1 VVERFFAEITRK
13 RIRRGTFS
21 SVAELKD
28 AIMAYLDD
36 HNANLKPFIWTKSAG
51 EILEKVARARQAL
64 ELQH

>member
-1 VVERFFAEITRK
+1 MVERFFAEITRK

-36 HNANLKPFIWTKSAG
+36 HNANRKPFIWTKSAG